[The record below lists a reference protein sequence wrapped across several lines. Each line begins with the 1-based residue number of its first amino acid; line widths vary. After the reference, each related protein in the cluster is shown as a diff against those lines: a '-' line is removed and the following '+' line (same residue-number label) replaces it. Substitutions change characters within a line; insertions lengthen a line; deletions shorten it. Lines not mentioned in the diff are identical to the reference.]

1 MLAMLA
7 LLAILLLSTVL
18 AAPHANTY
26 ALSWTGNPGSSF
38 PAAKFFWYAQAG
50 NIGSPGELQ
59 INHLGFT
66 QCLDAGGGW
75 DGQTVRI
82 QKCTGKW
89 AQQWIV
95 EGRNKQ
101 VRLANS
107 KMCLDV
113 TDGDDHKAVQVWSCH
128 RKGHKDY
135 RNQQW
140 FV

>member
-26 ALSWTGNPGSSF
+26 ALSWTGNPGSSGWILGVPATFGNGQVYNYTRVPDGTPVILGF

-107 KMCLDV
+107 
-113 TDGDDHKAVQVWSCH
+113 SS
-128 RKGHKDY
+128 Y
-135 RNQQW
+135 
-140 FV
+140 